1 MEAAVTT
8 KTLRPYPTAQ
18 RQRGAVAVFAAITM
32 VALLSALALAVDV
45 GRLYYAQRDT
55 QRLADVAALD
65 ASRVV
70 SGCASTSGVPGSKA
84 QALAEVMASLA
95 RNSSSPK
102 DYTVSVQ
109 IGRQLSNPGGLRGFQ
124 ELGDGDDR
132 LDAVRVRITREQPT
146 RIFPLVTGNRQASL
160 AAVAVG
166 SQQAVGA
173 FNVGSGLLTL
183 NTQQSALLNPLL
195 RALLCPAGGAA
206 CMAGINLNAADY
218 AGLANAHVS
227 LGNLLA
233 GATELGLGVQDV
245 SDLLNLQLTLPQWLG
260 VLGNG
265 LEGAVTGTGGQV
277 SSGVSGLVQG
287 LAGVAEN
294 NGATFGLAQ
303 LLSFTGVALNQPVS
317 DLLTAL
323 PFIDGMT
330 LLNALGQAATAANG
344 ASSVAIPG
352 LGLSVP
358 GVADVK
364 VFLKVIEPPKA
375 GFGAVG
381 SEGAVARTAQV
392 RLQIRIGAGQVL
404 NGLKAALESLVNTLL
419 GLLQALGVKS
429 SVKVL
434 PSSLNLGIDV
444 DVASA
449 EAQLD
454 ALQCPRA
461 SSNNGHPI
469 ATLSANSA
477 VANVLV
483 GSYTGTATAANPQPL
498 SPTGNLPLATVALD
512 ASSACVGLN
521 LLGLCIG
528 LPANLG
534 STNLALGLELTS
546 VSVGSQGQRS
556 LSPISSFTDRDPGAD
571 AGPPYYQANN
581 PVSNMNPQTI
591 GTPVNVGVHL
601 GVTSQQT
608 GSGLVGG
615 LAGLV
620 GSIVNSVNT
629 VILAPLLTLVNS
641 LATALINPLLQL
653 LGVQLGTA
661 TVTMEA
667 VTVNQPQIIS
677 QSLTEVEN

>member
-1 MEAAVTT
+1 MEAAVTS
-8 KTLRPYPTAQ
+8 KTLHPRAPRH
-18 RQRGAVAVFAAITM
+18 RQAGAVAVFAALTL

-70 SGCASTSGVPGSKA
+70 SGCASSSGVPGSKA

-95 RNSSSPK
+95 RNSSSTK

-132 LDAVRVRITREQPT
+132 LDAVRVRISRQQPT
-146 RIFPLVTGNRQASL
+146 RIFPLVTGNRDASL
-160 AAVAVG
+160 TAVAVG

-173 FNVGSGLLTL
+173 FNVGSGLLSL

-195 RALLCPAGGAA
+195 RALLCPNGGAA
-206 CMAGINLNAADY
+206 CTAGINLTAADY

-260 VLGNG
+260 VVGNG
-265 LEGAVTGTGGQV
+265 LEFALTGTGNQV

-287 LAGVAEN
+287 LAGVAES
-294 NGATFGLAQ
+294 NGAVFGLGE
-303 LLSFTGVALNQPVS
+303 LLNMTGLALNQPVS
-317 DLLTAL
+317 DLLAAL

-330 LLNALGQAATAANG
+330 LLNALGQAATAAAAG
-344 ASSVAIPG
+344 GPSSVAIPG

-364 VFLKVIEPPKA
+364 VFLKVVEPQQP
-375 GFGAVG
+375 GLGAVG

-392 RLQIRIGAGQVL
+392 RLQIRISAGQLL
-404 NGLKAALESLVNTLL
+404 NGLKAALEALINSLL
-419 GLLQALGVKS
+419 GILAILGVHS
-429 SVKVL
+429 SVAIL
-434 PSSLNLGIDV
+434 PSSLNLGVDV

-449 EAQLD
+449 EAQLE

-469 ATLSANSA
+469 ASLSASTA
-477 VANVLV
+477 VADVQV
-483 GSYTGTATAANPQPL
+483 GTFSGTATAANPQTL
-498 SPTGNLPLATVALD
+498 SPTGNLPLATVAVN
-512 ASSACVGLN
+512 AGL
-521 LLGLCIG
+521 
-528 LPANLG
+528 LG

-546 VSVGSQGQRS
+546 VSVGSQGQRT
-556 LSPISSFTDRDPGAD
+556 LSPISSYTERDPGTD
-571 AGPPYYQANN
+571 SGPPYYQANN

-591 GTPVNVGVHL
+591 GSPVNVGVHL

-615 LAGLV
+615 LVGLV
-620 GSIVNSVNT
+620 SSIVNSVNT

-667 VTVNQPQIIS
+667 VTVNQPQVIS

>member
-1 MEAAVTT
+1 MEDAVTS
-8 KTLRPYPTAQ
+8 KPLRPYDSRQ
-18 RQRGAVAVFAAITM
+18 RQGGAVAVFAAIVM

-45 GRLYYAQRDT
+45 GRLYFSQRDT
-55 QRLADVAALD
+55 QRLADIAALD

-70 SGCASTSGVPGSKA
+70 SGCAASNGAPGSKA
-84 QALAEVMASLA
+84 QATAEVMASLA
-95 RNSSSPK
+95 RNTATPS
-102 DYTVSVQ
+102 DYTVTVQ
-109 IGRQLSNPGGLRGFQ
+109 IGKQLKNLGGLRGFQ
-124 ELGDGDDR
+124 ELADGDPG
-132 LDAVRVRITREQPT
+132 LDSVRVRITRQQPT
-146 RIFPLVTGNRQASL
+146 RIFPLLTGDVGNTL
-160 AAVAVG
+160 VAVAVG

-173 FNVGSGLLTL
+173 FNVGSGLLSL

-195 RALLCPAGGAA
+195 RALLCPNGGAA
-206 CMAGINLNAADY
+206 CTSGINLSAVDY
-218 AGLANAHVS
+218 NGLANAHVS

-245 SDLLNLQLTLPQWLG
+245 SDLLSLQLTLPQWLG

-277 SSGVSGLVQG
+277 SAGVAGLVQG
-287 LAGVAEN
+287 LAGVAES
-294 NGATFGLAQ
+294 NGATFGLGQ
-303 LLSFTGVALNQPVS
+303 LLNLTGLALNQPVS

-330 LLNALGQAATAANG
+330 LLNALGQAATAASG
-344 ASSVAIPG
+344 VSSVAIPG

-364 VFLKVIEPPKA
+364 VFLKVIEPQQA
-375 GFGAVG
+375 GLGAVG
-381 SEGAVARTAQV
+381 SEGAVARTAQI
-392 RLQIRIGAGQVL
+392 RLQIRISAGQL
-404 NGLKAALESLVNTLL
+404 LTGLKSALEGLINTLL
-419 GLLQALGVKS
+419 GLLQALGVHS
-429 SVKVL
+429 SVTVL
-434 PSSLNLGIDV
+434 PSSLNLGVDV
-444 DVASA
+444 EVASA

-469 ATLSANSA
+469 ASLSASSGL
-477 VANVLV
+477 ANVEV
-483 GSYTGTATAANPQPL
+483 GTFSGTATAANPQTL
-498 SPTGNLPLATVALD
+498 SPTSNLPLATVAID

-521 LLGLCIG
+521 VLGLCLGI
-528 LPANLG
+528 PANLG

-546 VSVGSQGQRS
+546 VSVASQGPTP
-556 LSPISSFTDRDPGAD
+556 LNPISSFTERDPGPD
-571 AGPPYYQANN
+571 AGLPYYQANN
-581 PVSNMNPQTI
+581 PVSNMNPQTV
-591 GTPVNVGVHL
+591 GAPVNLDVHL

-615 LAGLV
+615 LVGLV
-620 GSIVNSVNT
+620 SSIVNSVNT

-653 LGVQLGTA
+653 LGLQLGTA
-661 TVTMEA
+661 TVTMES
-667 VTVNQPQIIS
+667 VTVQQPQIIS

>member
-1 MEAAVTT
+1 MEAAVTS
-8 KTLRPYPTAQ
+8 KTLHPCAPRR
-18 RQRGAVAVFAAITM
+18 RQAGAVAVFTALTLIT
-32 VALLSALALAVDV
+32 LLSALALAVDV

-70 SGCASTSGVPGSKA
+70 SGCASSSGVPGSKA
-84 QALAEVMASLA
+84 QATAEVMASLA
-95 RNSSSPK
+95 RNTSSLE

-109 IGRQLSNPGGLRGFQ
+109 IGRQLSNSGGLRGFE
-124 ELGDGDDR
+124 ELADGDDR

-146 RIFPLVTGNRQASL
+146 RIFPLVTGSREASL
-160 AAVAVG
+160 TAVAVG
-166 SQQAVGA
+166 SQQAVGS

-195 RALLCPAGGAA
+195 RALLCPNGGAA
-206 CMAGINLNAADY
+206 CTAGINLTAADY
-218 AGLANAHVS
+218 AGLADAHVS

-233 GATELGLGVQDV
+233 GATEVGLGVEDV

-260 VLGNG
+260 VVGNG
-265 LEGAVTGTGGQV
+265 LEVAVTGTGNQV

-287 LAGVAEN
+287 LAGVAES
-294 NGATFGLAQ
+294 NGAVFGLGD
-303 LLSFTGVALNQPVS
+303 LLNLTGLALNQPVS
-317 DLLTAL
+317 DLLAAL

-330 LLNALGQAATAANG
+330 LLNALGQAATVASG
-344 ASSVAIPG
+344 VSSVEIPG
-352 LGLSVP
+352 LALSVP
-358 GVADVK
+358 GVANVV
-364 VFLKVIEPPKA
+364 VFLKVIEPQQS
-375 GFGAVG
+375 GYGAVG

-392 RLQIRIGAGQVL
+392 RLQIRIGAGQLL
-404 NGLKAALESLVNTLL
+404 NGLKAALEALINSLL
-419 GLLQALGVKS
+419 GLLEALGVTS
-429 SVKVL
+429 TVTVL
-434 PSSLNLGIDV
+434 PSSLNLGVDV

-469 ATLSANSA
+469 ASLSASTA
-477 VANVLV
+477 VANVQV
-483 GSYTGTATAANPQPL
+483 GTFNGTATAANPQTL
-498 SPTGNLPLATVALD
+498 NPTGNLPLATISLD

-521 LLGLCIG
+521 VLGLCIG
-528 LPANLG
+528 IPANLG

-546 VSVGSQGQRS
+546 VSVGSQGPTS
-556 LSPISSFTDRDPGAD
+556 LSPISSFTERDPGTD

-591 GTPVNVGVHL
+591 GSPVNVDVHL

-615 LAGLV
+615 LVGLV
-620 GSIVNSVNT
+620 SSIVNSVNT

-641 LATALINPLLQL
+641 LAAALINPLLQL

-667 VTVNQPQIIS
+667 VTVNQPQVIS

>member
-1 MEAAVTT
+1 MTS
-8 KTLRPYPTAQ
+8 KTLHPRAPRH
-18 RQRGAVAVFAAITM
+18 RQAGAVAVFAALTL

-70 SGCASTSGVPGSKA
+70 SGCASSSGVPGSKA

-95 RNSSSPK
+95 RNSSSTK

-132 LDAVRVRITREQPT
+132 LDAVRVRISRQQPT
-146 RIFPLVTGNRQASL
+146 RIFPLVTGNRDASL
-160 AAVAVG
+160 TAVAVG

-173 FNVGSGLLTL
+173 FNVGSGLLSL

-195 RALLCPAGGAA
+195 RALLCPNGGAA
-206 CMAGINLNAADY
+206 CTAGINLTAADY

-260 VLGNG
+260 VVGNG
-265 LEGAVTGTGGQV
+265 LEFALTGTGNQV

-287 LAGVAEN
+287 LAGVAES
-294 NGATFGLAQ
+294 NGAVFGLGE
-303 LLSFTGVALNQPVS
+303 LLNMTGLALNQPVS
-317 DLLTAL
+317 DLLAAL

-330 LLNALGQAATAANG
+330 LLNALGQAATAAAAG
-344 ASSVAIPG
+344 GPSSVAIPG

-364 VFLKVIEPPKA
+364 VFLKVVEPQQP
-375 GFGAVG
+375 GLGAVG

-392 RLQIRIGAGQVL
+392 RLQIRISAGQLL
-404 NGLKAALESLVNTLL
+404 NGLKAALEALINSLL
-419 GLLQALGVKS
+419 GILAILGVHS
-429 SVKVL
+429 SVAIL
-434 PSSLNLGIDV
+434 PSSLNLGVDV

-449 EAQLD
+449 EAQLE

-469 ATLSANSA
+469 ASLSASTA
-477 VANVLV
+477 VADVQV
-483 GSYTGTATAANPQPL
+483 GTFSGTATAANPQTL
-498 SPTGNLPLATVALD
+498 SPTGNLPLATVAVN
-512 ASSACVGLN
+512 AGL
-521 LLGLCIG
+521 
-528 LPANLG
+528 LG

-546 VSVGSQGQRS
+546 VSVGSQGQRT
-556 LSPISSFTDRDPGAD
+556 LSPISSYTERDPGTD
-571 AGPPYYQANN
+571 SGPPYYQANN

-591 GTPVNVGVHL
+591 GSPVNVGVHL

-615 LAGLV
+615 LVGLV
-620 GSIVNSVNT
+620 SSIVNSVNT

-667 VTVNQPQIIS
+667 VTVNQPQVIS

>member
-1 MEAAVTT
+1 MEAAVTS
-8 KTLRPYPTAQ
+8 KTLHPCAPRR
-18 RQRGAVAVFAAITM
+18 RQAGAVAVFAALTLI
-32 VALLSALALAVDV
+32 ALLSALALAVDV

-70 SGCASTSGVPGSKA
+70 SGCASSSGVPGSKA
-84 QALAEVMASLA
+84 QATAEVMASLA
-95 RNSSSPK
+95 RNTSSLE

-109 IGRQLSNPGGLRGFQ
+109 IGRQLSNSGGLRGFE
-124 ELGDGDDR
+124 ELADGDDR

-146 RIFPLVTGNRQASL
+146 RIFPLVTGSREASL
-160 AAVAVG
+160 TAVAVG
-166 SQQAVGA
+166 SQQAVGS

-195 RALLCPAGGAA
+195 RALLCPNGGAA
-206 CMAGINLNAADY
+206 CTAGINLTAADY

-233 GATELGLGVQDV
+233 GATEVGLGVEDV

-260 VLGNG
+260 VVGNG
-265 LEGAVTGTGGQV
+265 LEFALTGTGNQV

-287 LAGVAEN
+287 LAGVAES
-294 NGATFGLAQ
+294 NGAVFGLGD
-303 LLSFTGVALNQPVS
+303 LLNLTGLALNQPVS
-317 DLLTAL
+317 DLLAAL

-330 LLNALGQAATAANG
+330 LLNALGQAATVASG
-344 ASSVAIPG
+344 VSSVEIPG
-352 LGLSVP
+352 LALSVP
-358 GVADVK
+358 GVANVV
-364 VFLKVIEPPKA
+364 VFLKVIEPQQS
-375 GFGAVG
+375 GYGAVG

-392 RLQIRIGAGQVL
+392 RLQIRIGAGQLL
-404 NGLKAALESLVNTLL
+404 NGLKATLEALINSLL
-419 GLLQALGVKS
+419 GILAILGVHS
-429 SVKVL
+429 SVAIL
-434 PSSLNLGIDV
+434 PSSLNLGVDV

-469 ATLSANSA
+469 ASLSASTA
-477 VANVLV
+477 VADVQV
-483 GSYTGTATAANPQPL
+483 GTFNGTATAANPQTL
-498 SPTGNLPLATVALD
+498 NPTGNLPLATVAID
-512 ASSACVGLN
+512 AGL
-521 LLGLCIG
+521 
-528 LPANLG
+528 LG

-546 VSVGSQGQRS
+546 VSVGSQGPTS
-556 LSPISSFTDRDPGAD
+556 LNPISSFTERDPGTD

-581 PVSNMNPQTI
+581 PVSNMNPQTM
-591 GTPVNVGVHL
+591 GSPVNVGVHL

-615 LAGLV
+615 LVGLV
-620 GSIVNSVNT
+620 SSIVNSVNT

-667 VTVNQPQIIS
+667 VTVNQPQVIS